1 MYLWKE
7 LLLMEWYWVI
17 VIVVGVLLIGV
28 VVGFFIVRVWFKKYL
43 EKNLLMDERLI
54 REMFR

>member
-1 MYLWKE
+1 
-7 LLLMEWYWVI
+7 MEWYWVI